1 MCRAPPSAAPLWA
14 IHYPDPM
21 SNLFSA
27 LHSASAA
34 LNVFTQALGVEQSN
48 VANASTAGFAA
59 QRANINAINVSGIGA
74 TGDFITVTSNASAF
88 ADASVRAASSQ
99 SAGSQTRSGQLAP
112 VNQLFDITG
121 ATGILAAFQKFS
133 TAFSNLSVNPNDATL
148 GSLAVSAAGNVASA
162 FQTVAAGLDSQRNQA
177 DTGIRSVTDQI
188 NGLSAKIRQLNV
200 QAGTE
205 SQIDPGTDAN
215 LRNALDQLS
224 SLVDITVT
232 RSPNGSV
239 SVLAGGQLPLV
250 IGDQAYTLSANPAA
264 AAGLQISSSAG
275 GHSPATFSGQ
285 LGALIETRNGTLDQV
300 RNSLNDLAAGFGS
313 RVNTLLTSGVNASG
327 VAGVPLFTFDPAN
340 PAGTLAIDSSVTPG
354 QLGLA
359 TTAQSNGIANQLA
372 ALAGSSAAADQISG
386 LSPEGLFGS
395 IAASIGQQLSDANTA
410 ATADQSSLTFA
421 QTSRQQA
428 SGVSLDVEA
437 VAITAFER
445 AYQANSQVVTVINNL
460 TNVAVNL
467 LGPTGG

>member
-1 MCRAPPSAAPLWA
+1 
-14 IHYPDPM
+14 M

-48 VANASTAGFAA
+48 VANASSAGFAA

-74 TGDFITVTSNASAF
+74 TGDFITVTSNASVF
-88 ADASVRAASSQ
+88 ADASVQAASSQ
-99 SAGSQTRSGQLAP
+99 SAGSQTRSGQLSP

-148 GSLAVSAAGNVASA
+148 GGLAISAAGNVASA
-162 FQTVAAGLDSQRNQA
+162 FQTVASGLDNQRNQV

-224 SLVDITVT
+224 SLLDITVT

-275 GHSPATFSGQ
+275 GHSPDTFSGQ

-300 RNSLNDLAAGFGS
+300 SGSLNDLAAGFAS
-313 RVNTLLTSGVNASG
+313 RVNALLTSGVNAGG
-327 VAGVPLFTFDPAN
+327 VAGVP
-340 PAGTLAIDSSVTPG
+340 
-354 QLGLA
+354 
-359 TTAQSNGIANQLA
+359 
-372 ALAGSSAAADQISG
+372 
-386 LSPEGLFGS
+386 
-395 IAASIGQQLSDANTA
+395 
-410 ATADQSSLTFA
+410 
-421 QTSRQQA
+421 
-428 SGVSLDVEA
+428 
-437 VAITAFER
+437 
-445 AYQANSQVVTVINNL
+445 
-460 TNVAVNL
+460 
-467 LGPTGG
+467 